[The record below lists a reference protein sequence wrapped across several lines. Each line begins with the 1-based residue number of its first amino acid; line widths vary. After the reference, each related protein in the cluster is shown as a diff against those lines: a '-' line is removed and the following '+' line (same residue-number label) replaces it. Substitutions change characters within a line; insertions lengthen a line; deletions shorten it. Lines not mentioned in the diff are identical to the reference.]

1 MKDHNEPDPE
11 TVTAIAR
18 AMSSLVIA
26 KQSLLLAK
34 THKKPSAV
42 ISYNIAQTQF
52 KERVEYILKSL
63 GFDLDPPR
71 GYDLSPGI
79 DEGECP
85 FFILHFIV

>member
-1 MKDHNEPDPE
+1 MKDYKEPDQE
-11 TVTAIAR
+11 TVTDIAR

-34 THKKPSAV
+34 THKKPVAV
-42 ISYNIAQTQF
+42 ISYHVAQTQF

-63 GFDLDPPR
+63 GFDLSPPR
-71 GYDLSPGI
+71 GYELSSNT

-85 FFILHFIV
+85 SCLHFIL